1 MLSKV
6 FWGHFQ
12 DKNVCCFFYV
22 IISMHFKKSDEI
34 HSGASTLWKGCLPSV
49 CFSEIWKI
57 FCVDA
62 ISHILVFCVCSVYV
76 CTCVWAFVGC
86 EQTLCRGQ
94 RLTLSELFFF
104 FFLRQGISLELNS
117 LPLPPVLQVSIVSKL
132 WDPPASV
139 SNRILAH
146 LASISYVC
154 LPSEP
159 SPKPH
164 SQIMFENWHLPL
176 MT

>member
-1 MLSKV
+1 MRSILVLQHYEKAACLLFASQKSGRYSALML
-6 FWGHFQ
+6 FLTYWF
-12 DKNVCCFFYV
+12 
-22 IISMHFKKSDEI
+22 
-34 HSGASTLWKGCLPSV
+34 SV
-49 CFSEIWKI
+49 CVVYMCAHVYERLLAVNK
-57 FCVDA
+57 
-62 ISHILVFCVCSVYV
+62 HSVE
-76 CTCVWAFVGC
+76 A
-86 EQTLCRGQ
+86 RGW
-94 RLTLSELFFF
+94 LWVSYFFF